1 MLVVLARLLIC
12 SCGYRNITC
21 ALWCYTRYH
30 SNHVASNWL
39 TYSGMQDQ
47 YKRDGVQQRPLKRI
61 ISHPDY
67 SQMTFDY
74 DIALLELD
82 EPLEF
87 TNTIQPICLPSHSH
101 IFPAGMSCWVTG
113 WGALREGGIMQE
125 LVILCGAVVFFFFSF
140 FLFFLFFFFYHFQW
154 LFYSLN
160 NFSAI
165 PQLTMTHS
173 PIVLFLFAYPAH
185 IKIKTSHSSPIP
197 LTISYSSPS
206 FIFFSL
212 PASFFSPSSLS
223 FRPVFSLSFNVPPI
237 SLSLPSWHTSLPL
250 SPPSLFSHLFLIC
263 SIPLSLLLYPYIK
276 ADVGSP
282 GKPLK
287 PSLANTNPAH

>member
-1 MLVVLARLLIC
+1 MLYTLPQQPRCIQLADLQWHAGPVQAGWCTAAPVEEDHLPPGLQSDDLWLWHCTAGARWAAGVHQHHPTHLPTLSLPHLPCGHVLLGHRLGRSPRRRYYAGIGDFVW
-12 SCGYRNITC
+12 SCG
-21 ALWCYTRYH
+21 L
-30 SNHVASNWL
+30 
-39 TYSGMQDQ
+39 
-47 YKRDGVQQRPLKRI
+47 
-61 ISHPDY
+61 
-67 SQMTFDY
+67 F
-74 DIALLELD
+74 
-82 EPLEF
+82 F
-87 TNTIQPICLPSHSH
+87 
-101 IFPAGMSCWVTG
+101 
-113 WGALREGGIMQE
+113 
-125 LVILCGAVVFFFFSF
+125 FFFFSF
-140 FLFFLFFFFYHFQW
+140 FLFFLSVVVSHSRW
-154 LFYSLN
+154 LLYSLN
-160 NFSAI
+160 NFAAI